1 MAHRLLRFLILLL
14 LFATGVAHADGP
26 SVSAS
31 HVWIRQAP
39 PGVEVMAGY
48 LTLTNHTE
56 QALTLSSISSPNFGS
71 VAVHRSV
78 QEHGMDS
85 MRPVESLPL
94 PPHGS
99 VMFASGGYHLMLMKP
114 VKPLF
119 DGDLVTLTL
128 RFSDHSSLTI
138 MAPVRRDAPQS

>member
-1 MAHRLLRFLILLL
+1 MPRRFLRFLIPLLL
-14 LFATGVAHADGP
+14 LVAGAASADGP
-26 SVSAS
+26 SVSANL
-31 HVWIRQAP
+31 VWIRQAP

-48 LTLTNHTE
+48 LTLTNHTDHT
-56 QALTLSSISSPNFGS
+56 LTLDSVSSPNFGS
-71 VAVHRSV
+71 VAVHRTV

-85 MRPVESLPL
+85 MQPVESLTL